1 MSDQTGSTSGSP
13 KGGAGGPAARGRLAA
28 PDESD
33 GTDEWD
39 ERDGIGEMDEAEAAE
54 AAEAAQEAAGLGLEE
69 PEADTA
75 EQRAELLQ
83 QRDDRIT
90 ARPADQATEADPADV
105 AEQHRT
111 VAHDEDDY
119 R

>member
-13 KGGAGGPAARGRLAA
+13 EGGAGGPAARGRLAA

-33 GTDEWD
+33 RAD
-39 ERDGIGEMDEAEAAE
+39 ERDEIGEMDEAEAAE
-54 AAEAAQEAAGLGLEE
+54 AAEAAQEAADLGLEE

-90 ARPADQATEADPADV
+90 ARPADQATEADPADA
-105 AEQHRT
+105 AEQRRT
-111 VAHDEDDY
+111 VPHDEDDY